1 MENTTY
7 MMSTTT
13 NHVYQQVCYVER
25 NNETIYYTNQ
35 WSSTSVESMSVFKHP
50 AETTSYNHNY
60 TPAAKNQALAASHN
74 QNNALAANIQALAAS
89 DSSNKTVE
97 DSPDSKENTQKKSR
111 ATTSCEE
118 YIHRFFAGEDIGVN
132 GLEKWIVGV

>member
-1 MENTTY
+1 MENTTF

-50 AETTSYNHNY
+50 AETTSYNRNNTPAEATSY
-60 TPAAKNQALAASHN
+60 RLGNSSAAKTPAADAS
-74 QNNALAANIQALAAS
+74 NN
-89 DSSNKTVE
+89 SN
-97 DSPDSKENTQKKSR
+97 NTEKYSQVTAEKCRAKS
-111 ATTSCEE
+111 TCEE
-118 YIHRFFAGEDIGVN
+118 YISRFFAGEDIGVN
-132 GLEKWIVGV
+132 GLERWLSEENQ